1 MDFIEMVKNTPN
13 AYLIL
18 AGDILNN
25 ATKSS
30 VSNCYDDIYRP
41 AEQKKLMAKILE
53 PVKDRILVGTNGN
66 HEDRSGKDADD
77 DPLYDIFAKLDIEDR
92 YRKDLAIVKIKIGSP
107 RHSSQTDP
115 VYVFAVTHGSG
126 GGAMTGGAVNKA
138 ERYAYCLDGVDA
150 LITAHY
156 NKPLNTV
163 PGRYRVDPRKN
174 IMKEVPF
181 DVIIATSWTGYSD
194 YAARQMRPPVSRV
207 CQKITLGGTKKEI
220 EVSSKHS
227 Y

>member
-1 MDFIEMVKNTPN
+1 MVENTPN

-30 VSNCYDDIYRP
+30 VSNCFEDIYRP

-66 HEDRSGKDADD
+66 HEDRSGKDVDD

-92 YRKDLAIVKIKIGSP
+92 YRKDLAVVKIKIGP
-107 RHSSQTDP
+107 ERQTSRTNP

-126 GGAMTGGAVNKA
+126 GGAQTGGAVNKA

-156 NKPLNTV
+156 HKPLNTV
-163 PGRYRVDPRKN
+163 PSKYRVDAHKN

-181 DVIIATSWTGYSD
+181 DVIIATSWTSYAD
-194 YAARQMRPPVSRV
+194 YAAKKMMPPTSRV
-207 CQKITLGGTKKEI
+207 IQKITLGGNKKEI